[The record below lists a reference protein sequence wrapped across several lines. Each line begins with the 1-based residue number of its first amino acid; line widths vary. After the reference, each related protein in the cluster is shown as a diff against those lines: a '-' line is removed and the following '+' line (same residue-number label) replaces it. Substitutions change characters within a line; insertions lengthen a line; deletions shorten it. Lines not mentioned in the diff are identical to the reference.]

1 LIFLENPAG
10 CMIADRLFA
19 AFRRN
24 RFASPATFGLPAFRA
39 FAFRLFTFRP
49 SAFVMGAVFVGL
61 VLAGTA
67 TSFAQP
73 ASHSTSSYPTPPH
86 PGIDVQQYDIQL
98 TLTDASNEIAG
109 EAVVTVRVTTDTLTA
124 IRLDLD
130 DPQPSAGTGMT
141 VESVTEEDEAVSFRQ
156 VNDHL
161 VIDPAD
167 SPEAGTERTFTIRYR
182 GVPADGLIIA
192 ENQHGDRTFFGDNWP
207 NRARHWLPVV
217 DHPLDKAAVA
227 WTVTAPAH
235 YDVVANGERLGQTDN
250 GDTRTTRYRTDAPL
264 PTKVMVIG
272 VARFAV
278 DSIGVQSDVPMQS
291 WAYPQDRATA
301 LRDLQVAPRIVR
313 FFEGNI
319 APYPFEK
326 LANVQSTTR
335 YGGMENASAIFYS
348 EQSMSDNEP
357 STDLIAHEIAHQWFG
372 NTVTESGWEHL
383 WLSEGFAT
391 YLEHLYLE
399 YAEGAEPMR
408 KAMREARSKAM
419 AFQSRSPETPLVDTT
434 YTDPVEL
441 LHVNPYDKGAWVL
454 HMLRFKLD
462 NNDFWETL
470 QTFYERH
477 KTGNA
482 STADFQAAAE
492 DVSGNDLDVFFEQ
505 WTRRAGYP
513 ILDVQYAYD
522 DAAEHVSVT
531 VEQVQRGEPF
541 TFPLELG
548 LAIGDTKDLA
558 VVDITQRKQTFE
570 IDVPARVKG
579 LTVDPHT
586 WLFGEWEVSRR

>member
-1 LIFLENPAG
+1 MTP
-10 CMIADRLFA
+10 DRVRITRQL
-19 AFRRN
+19 
-24 RFASPATFGLPAFRA
+24 RFAPPLFGLSIV
-39 FAFRLFTFRP
+39 L
-49 SAFVMGAVFVGL
+49 VGVL
-61 VLAGTA
+61 LAGSVA
-67 TSFAQP
+67 CSAQP
-73 ASHSTSSYPTPPH
+73 ATPPTPPH
-86 PGIDVQQYDIQL
+86 PGIDVQQYDFEL
-98 TLTDASNEIAG
+98 TLTDASNEIVG
-109 EAVVTVRVTTDTLTA
+109 EAAVTVQVTTDTLTA

-130 DPQPSAGTGMT
+130 DPQPSAGTGMN
-141 VESVTEEDEAVSFRQ
+141 VESVMENGEAASFRQ
-156 VNDHL
+156 ANDHL
-161 VIDPAD
+161 VIETAAPPA
-167 SPEAGTERTFTIRYR
+167 SGTERTFTIRYR
-182 GVPADGLIIA
+182 GVPADGLIIS

-217 DHPLDKAAVA
+217 DHPLDKASVA
-227 WTVTAPAH
+227 WTVNAPAH
-235 YDVVANGERLGQTDN
+235 YDVVANGKRLGQSESS
-250 GDTRTTRYRTDAPL
+250 DTRTTRYRTDAPL

-357 STDLIAHEIAHQWFG
+357 STALVAHEIAHQWFG

-399 YAEGAEPMR
+399 YAEGREPMR
-408 KAMREARSKAM
+408 KAMREARSKAL
-419 AFQSRSPETPLVDTT
+419 AFQSRAPDTPLVDTT
-434 YTDPVEL
+434 YADPVEL
-441 LHVNPYDKGAWVL
+441 LNVNPYDKGAWVL
-454 HMLRFKLD
+454 HMLRFQLD
-462 NNDFWETL
+462 DNDFWDTL

-477 KTGNA
+477 KNGNA
-482 STADFQAAAE
+482 STTDFQAAAE
-492 DVSGNDLDVFFEQ
+492 DVSGKDLNVFFEQ

-513 ILDVQYAYD
+513 ILDVQYAYNG
-522 DAAEHVSVT
+522 ATEQVSVT

-541 TFPLELG
+541 AFPLELG
-548 LAIGDTKDLA
+548 LAIGDTEDLA
-558 VVDITQRKQTFE
+558 VVDVTQRKQTFE
-570 IDVPARVKG
+570 IDVPAPVKG
-579 LTVDPHT
+579 VTVDPHV
-586 WLFGEWEVSRR
+586 WLFGEWEVSSR

>member
-1 LIFLENPAG
+1 MIFLENPAAR
-10 CMIADRLFA
+10 MIADRFLS
-19 AFRRN
+19 AFRRI
-24 RFASPATFGLPAFRA
+24 RLAVPPALLPSGFILGAILVGWA
-39 FAFRLFTFRP
+39 LA
-49 SAFVMGAVFVGL
+49 GAVV
-61 VLAGTA
+61 
-67 TSFAQP
+67 SSAQP
-73 ASHSTSSYPTPPH
+73 ASLPTPPH
-86 PGIDVQQYDIQL
+86 VGLDVQAYDVQL
-98 TLTDASNEIAG
+98 TLTDASDEIAG
-109 EAVVTVRVTTDTLTA
+109 EVAVTVRVTTDTLTA

-141 VESVTEEDEAVSFRQ
+141 VESVMEGGEAVSFQQ

-161 VIDPAD
+161 VIQTPEPPVAD
-167 SPEAGTERTFTIRYR
+167 TERTFTICYR
-182 GVPADGLIIA
+182 GVPADGLIIS

-217 DHPLDKAAVA
+217 DHPLDKASVA

-235 YDVVANGERLGQTDN
+235 YDVVANGKRLGQTDD

-291 WAYPQDRATA
+291 WSYPQDRATA

-348 EQSMSDNEP
+348 EQSMSDSEP
-357 STDLIAHEIAHQWFG
+357 STDLVAHEIAHQWFG

-408 KAMREARSKAM
+408 KAMREARSKAL
-419 AFQSRSPETPLVDTT
+419 AFQSRAPDTPLVDTT

-454 HMLRFKLD
+454 HMLRFQLD
-462 NNDFWETL
+462 DNDFWDTL

-492 DVSGNDLDVFFEQ
+492 DVSGKDLDVFFKQ

-522 DAAEHVSVT
+522 EAAEHVSVT
-531 VEQVQRGEPF
+531 VEQVQQGQPF
-541 TFPLELG
+541 AFPLELAF
-548 LAIGDTKDLA
+548 AIGDTEDLA
-558 VVDITQRKQTFE
+558 VVDVTQRKQTFE
-570 IDVPARVKG
+570 IDVPAPVKD

-586 WLFGEWEVSRR
+586 WLFGEWDVSRR

>member
-1 LIFLENPAG
+1 
-10 CMIADRLFA
+10 MTADRLLA
-19 AFRRN
+19 ALRR
-24 RFASPATFGLPAFRA
+24 RRIASP
-39 FAFRLFTFRP
+39 FAFVL
-49 SAFVMGAVFVGL
+49 GAVLTGL
-61 VLAGTA
+61 VLAGSMA
-67 TSFAQP
+67 SFAQP
-73 ASHSTSSYPTPPH
+73 ASSPTPPH
-86 PGIDVQQYDIQL
+86 VGLDVQQYDFQL
-98 TLTDASNEIAG
+98 TLTDASNEIVG
-109 EAVVTVRVTTDTLTA
+109 EATVTVRPTTDTLTA

-141 VESVTEEDEAVSFRQ
+141 VESVTETGEAVPFEQ
-156 VNDHL
+156 ANDHL
-161 VIDPAD
+161 VIQAAESPRAD
-167 SPEAGTERTFTIRYR
+167 TERTFTIRYR
-182 GVPADGLIIA
+182 GVPSDGLIIDT
-192 ENQHGDRTFFGDNWP
+192 NQHGDRTFFGDNWP

-217 DHPLDKAAVA
+217 DHPSDKASVA

-235 YDVVANGERLGQTDN
+235 YDVIANGRRLGQTDDGN
-250 GDTRTTRYRTDAPL
+250 TRTTRYRTDAPL

-301 LRDLQVAPRIVR
+301 LQDLQVAPRIVR

-319 APYPFEK
+319 APYPFDK

-335 YGGMENASAIFYS
+335 YGGMENAGAIFYS
-348 EQSMSDNEP
+348 EQSMSDNRP

-408 KAMREARSKAM
+408 KAMREARSKAL
-419 AFQSRSPETPLVDTT
+419 AFQSRAPDTPLVDTT
-434 YTDPVEL
+434 YADPVEL
-441 LHVNPYDKGAWVL
+441 LNTNPYDKGAWVL
-454 HMLRFKLD
+454 HMLRFELGD
-462 NNDFWETL
+462 GDFWETL

-482 STADFQAAAE
+482 STADFQSAAE
-492 DVSGNDLDVFFEQ
+492 DVSGKDLGVFFDQ

-513 ILDVQYAYD
+513 ILDIQYQYAEAD
-522 DAAEHVSVT
+522 EHVSVT
-531 VEQVQRGEPF
+531 VEQMQRGQLF

-548 LAIGDTKDLA
+548 LAIGDTEDLA
-558 VVDITQRKQTFE
+558 VVDVTQRTQTFQ
-570 IDVPARVKG
+570 IGVPARVKG
-579 LTVDPHT
+579 VTVDPHT
-586 WLFGEWEVSRR
+586 WLFGEWEISRR